1 MPYVDGYVLVV
12 PKRNLKAYVKMASL
26 GKRVWL
32 DHGALDYKECVLDD
46 PHTMC
51 GISFPKLAK
60 AKKTDTVFFS
70 YVVYTSRAHRDKVNA
85 AVMRDP
91 RMSAGFDPKKMPF
104 DMKKMSMG
112 GFKVLVGGG
121 AKKARR

>member
-12 PKRNLKAYVKMASL
+12 PKRNVKAYTKMATV

-32 DHGALDYKECVLDD
+32 DHGALDYNECVLDD
-46 PHTMC
+46 PNTMC

-70 YVVYTSRAHRDKVNA
+70 YVVYASRAHRDKVNA
-85 AVMRDP
+85 AVMKDQRLT
-91 RMSAGFDPKKMPF
+91 AGFDPKKMPF
-104 DMKKMSMG
+104 DMTKMSMG
-112 GFKVLVGGG
+112 GFKVLVGG
-121 AKKARR
+121 KKKT